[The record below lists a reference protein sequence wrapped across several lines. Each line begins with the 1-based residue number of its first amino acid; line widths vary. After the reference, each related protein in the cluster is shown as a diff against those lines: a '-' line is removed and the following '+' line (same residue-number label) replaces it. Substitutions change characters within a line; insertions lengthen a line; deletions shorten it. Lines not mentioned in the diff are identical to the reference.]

1 MLNTSFI
8 VVVVFAEELAA
19 MTAATAPRG
28 SGDVGVAAAMI
39 GWLTVQVPTRVDND
53 GDATTVADTDE
64 CWVAATG
71 SALIN
76 ELILIAVVD
85 WWGFA
90 TVTTVLTPLRTGEPP
105 ELVATDDNGDGNGDC
120 CFHTLWTGI
129 PYAFIRC
136 SYSYGKEKY
145 KFVLIIY
152 LVHLYNS
159 YISLKTNYI

>member
-1 MLNTSFI
+1 MFSISTSFI

-19 MTAATAPRG
+19 ITAATAPRG

-53 GDATTVADTDE
+53 GDATTVADTVE

-90 TVTTVLTPLRTGEPP
+90 TVTTVLTPLTTGDP

-136 SYSYGKEKY
+136 SYSYSKKKCCWDWKY
-145 KFVLIIY
+145 QLFFFESITV
-152 LVHLYNS
+152 
-159 YISLKTNYI
+159 